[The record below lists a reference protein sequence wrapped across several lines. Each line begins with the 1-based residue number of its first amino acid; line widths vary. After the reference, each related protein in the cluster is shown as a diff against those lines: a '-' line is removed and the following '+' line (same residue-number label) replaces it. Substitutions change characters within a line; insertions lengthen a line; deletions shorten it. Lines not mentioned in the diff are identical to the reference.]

1 MESNR
6 KSVTQRYQKNLQT
19 FRSEM
24 THFQII
30 FGSKG
35 KEIRKM
41 GKKLEKMDQNK
52 LKARRRK
59 EMIKRRAGIN
69 EIKNKQKIEKNK

>member
-1 MESNR
+1 
-6 KSVTQRYQKNLQT
+6 
-19 FRSEM
+19 
-24 THFQII
+24 
-30 FGSKG
+30 
-35 KEIRKM
+35 
-41 GKKLEKMDQNK
+41 MDQNK